1 MAFREFP
8 QSAVLLGKRADAE
21 VTKRSPWKAGTTL
34 TLSFIAK
41 LFVTCGVVCIY
52 LFATGATVGEGL
64 KGVSF
69 VERAL
74 APFRQMTLVSGMLL
88 STSVVAFFLAVAF
101 RQKEHGPAR
110 DRDGVSWDTLLQIA
124 FTTNVALV
132 AAVLLLLFVSV
143 TGYLPG
149 PPPGPA
155 TTGALF
161 LIAVAEAILGT
172 MLGIALLFM
181 RRSSIHYVSSVLI
194 HAAEVG
200 ILAVVFFLGSSA

>member
-1 MAFREFP
+1 
-8 QSAVLLGKRADAE
+8 
-21 VTKRSPWKAGTTL
+21 L

-52 LFATGATVGEGL
+52 LFATGAAVEEGL

-88 STSVVAFFLAVAF
+88 STSAVAFFLAVAF
-101 RQKEHGPAR
+101 RERGQGTTRGRE
-110 DRDGVSWDTLLQIA
+110 GVSWDTLLQIA

-149 PPPGPA
+149 PPPGPT

-161 LIAVAEAILGT
+161 LIAVAEVILGT
-172 MLGIALLFM
+172 MIAIALLFM
-181 RRSSIHYVSSVLI
+181 KRSALHYVSSVLI
-194 HAAEVG
+194 HVVEVA